1 MEETGAV
8 PPGNMRGEARWTRR
22 ARAAK
27 PEIKLTPGKGAAD
40 LTVPLEQIL
49 DAVVK
54 VFRLTLHFN
63 AEQSSQHFAGYA
75 AKRPS
80 ALTHT
85 STINCQSFNFQS
97 HSKLQVHNIQR
108 VQVKHLSLP

>member
-1 MEETGAV
+1 MEESGAV
-8 PPGNMRGEARWTRR
+8 PPGNVRGETRWTRR

-54 VFRLTLHFN
+54 VKPLVKSFP
-63 AEQSSQHFAGYA
+63 A
-75 AKRPS
+75 S
-80 ALTHT
+80 AQQLEPAT
-85 STINCQSFNFQS
+85 
-97 HSKLQVHNIQR
+97 
-108 VQVKHLSLP
+108 